1 MSISV
6 LQSQIADGVWSV
18 VLGEQSARP
27 DVSCTYLGQIVQ
39 GLDVSQTDD
48 GHWVANCP
56 IPSAALSDGVHSLC
70 LHSQDGLEPIC
81 DVTLVFGNALAND
94 IRAEVNL
101 LRDEVDLL
109 KRALR
114 RFASNS

>member
-1 MSISV
+1 
-6 LQSQIADGVWSV
+6 
-18 VLGEQSARP
+18 
-27 DVSCTYLGQIVQ
+27 
-39 GLDVSQTDD
+39 
-48 GHWVANCP
+48 
-56 IPSAALSDGVHSLC
+56 